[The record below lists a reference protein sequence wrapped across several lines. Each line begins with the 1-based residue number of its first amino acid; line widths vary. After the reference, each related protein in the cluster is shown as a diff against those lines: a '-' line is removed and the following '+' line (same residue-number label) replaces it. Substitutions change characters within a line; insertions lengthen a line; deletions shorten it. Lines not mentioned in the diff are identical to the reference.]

1 MIINSIKSAEFK
13 TSKAFENISLNYE
26 IISDYIIRTF
36 DFLSGSVL
44 GNM

>member
-13 TSKAFENISLNYE
+13 TSKAFENIGLNYE
-26 IISDYIIRTF
+26 IIRTF